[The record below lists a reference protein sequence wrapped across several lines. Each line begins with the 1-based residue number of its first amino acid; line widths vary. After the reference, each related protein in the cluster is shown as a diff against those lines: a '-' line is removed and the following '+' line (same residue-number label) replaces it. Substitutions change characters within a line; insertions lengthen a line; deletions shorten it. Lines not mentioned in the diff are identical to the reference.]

1 MRISRDQ
8 SGSRSQLAAI
18 WHHRPF
24 SMGSFYN
31 LVTPFIRYVRSVNLI
46 FRNTEQNPSASP
58 DIWTVICN
66 FESLHHRTCQQ
77 RKQHFKLICFQ
88 RHCIFIQPLVLFS
101 EKKKHN
107 QTFRD
112 FLGPSG
118 GKKTCNVLCSVKIQT
133 SYELIISG
141 RGGAPPLMQCCVQH
155 TSPSAQQLFH
165 FHHRVGRV
173 PSPSL
178 LCCNTYNLDRW
189 KNIKI
194 CKDNVMYLSLSGPSV

>member
-8 SGSRSQLAAI
+8 SGSRSQLAAV

-31 LVTPFIRYVRSVNLI
+31 LVTPFIRYVKSVNLI
-46 FRNTEQNPSASP
+46 FRNTEQNLQPHLTFGLWFVILSLCIIKPVGKENNISNSYAFNNTVYSFNLWSSSMKKKKSKS
-58 DIWTVICN
+58 DIWGL
-66 FESLHHRTCQQ
+66 FWSLGQ
-77 RKQHFKLICFQ
+77 K
-88 RHCIFIQPLVLFS
+88 
-101 EKKKHN
+101 
-107 QTFRD
+107 
-112 FLGPSG
+112 
-118 GKKTCNVLCSVKIQT
+118 KKTCNVLCSVKIQT
-133 SYELIISG
+133 FYELIISG

-155 TSPSAQQLFH
+155 TSPSAQQLFN

-173 PSPSL
+173 PSSSL

-194 CKDNVMYLSLSGPSV
+194 MQR